1 MCCTTGVCGPSVD
14 PALPRFAADLEWL
27 EARGVVIERF
37 NLSQEPGAFVAR
49 PAIREAL
56 SAEGNACL
64 PLVLIDNEVVSRGE
78 YPTRDA
84 LARLAGLGEE
94 AAAHLK
100 DPTRP
105 GRRMAELPFRVV
117 ATRRKPENQD
127 AAKGGNMDFIN
138 NATRYLFFTGKGGV
152 GKTSTACATAIAL
165 ADKGHRVLL
174 VCTDPASNLDEVLG
188 VTLSSHP
195 TAIPD
200 VTGLF
205 ALNINPEEA
214 ARDYRERVV
223 GPYRDVL
230 PAESVASIEEQ
241 LSGACTVE
249 VAAFDEFT
257 AYLNNEDEAVDYDHV
272 IFDTAPTGHTL
283 RLLQLPGAWTDFLK
297 TNERGAS
304 CLGPASGLKTQ
315 QVHYASAV
323 ATLADPQ
330 RTTLVLV
337 TRPET
342 GAMQEAER
350 TSAELESLGMKNQ
363 SLVINGIFRGKNRED
378 ELAVALESRGEQAL
392 EFMPE
397 RLRALPHAEVL
408 LRGHNIVGVEALREL
423 THASPGADTTLE
435 TVKETA
441 SMPELPSLSE
451 LVEEIATSCHGLV
464 MVMGKG
470 GVGKTSIAAAL
481 ALQLVARGLPV
492 HLTTTDPAAHLTAVG
507 GTEIKGLR
515 VSRIDAEVETEAYRQ
530 RVLKSAGKGLDA
542 DGLALLNEDLRS
554 PCTEEVAVFHAFS
567 RIVAGARREVVVVDT
582 APTGHT
588 LLLLDATGAYHRE
601 VTRTAAGVATNIVT
615 PMMRLRDPNYTKVLL
630 VTLAETTPVT
640 EAAQLQDDLRRA
652 GIEPFAWVI
661 NSSLAAAAPKDPLL
675 VERAQTELK
684 QIHRVQSEL
693 ARRVAVVPFLAEE
706 PTGFGPFRELIK
718 PQAVAAQ

>member
-1 MCCTTGVCGPSVD
+1 
-14 PALPRFAADLEWL
+14 
-27 EARGVVIERF
+27 
-37 NLSQEPGAFVAR
+37 
-49 PAIREAL
+49 
-56 SAEGNACL
+56 
-64 PLVLIDNEVVSRGE
+64 
-78 YPTRDA
+78 
-84 LARLAGLGEE
+84 
-94 AAAHLK
+94 
-100 DPTRP
+100 
-105 GRRMAELPFRVV
+105 
-117 ATRRKPENQD
+117 
-127 AAKGGNMDFIN
+127 MDFIN

-165 ADKGHRVLL
+165 ADTGRRVLL

-200 VTGLF
+200 LTGLF

-257 AYLNNEDEAVDYDHV
+257 AYLDEGGDAAAYDHV
-272 IFDTAPTGHTL
+272 VFDTAPTGHTL
-283 RLLQLPGAWTDFLK
+283 RLLQLPAAWTTFLE
-297 TNERGAS
+297 TNESGAS
-304 CLGPASGLKTQ
+304 CLGPMSGLKTQ
-315 QVHYASAV
+315 QDRYAAAV
-323 ATLADPQ
+323 AALADPQ
-330 RTTLVLV
+330 RTTLILV

-350 TSAELESLGMKNQ
+350 TSAELEALGMRNH
-363 SLVINGIFRGKNRED
+363 SLVINGVFRATDRED
-378 ELAVALESRGEQAL
+378 ALAVALERRGAQAL
-392 EFMPE
+392 KFMPE
-397 RLRALPHAEVL
+397 RLRAMPHTEVL

-423 THASPGADTTLE
+423 THATPEPEVTLK
-435 TVKETA
+435 TGKVTA
-441 SMPELPSLSE
+441 SMAELPSLSE
-451 LVEEIATSCHGLV
+451 LVEEIATSGHGLV

-470 GVGKTSIAAAL
+470 GVGKTSIAAAI
-481 ALQLVARGLPV
+481 ASELVARGLPV
-492 HLTTTDPAAHLTAVG
+492 HLTTTDPAAQLTAVDA
-507 GTEIKGLR
+507 TQIKGLR
-515 VSRIDAEVETEAYRQ
+515 VSRIDAQAETEAYRQ

-542 DGLALLNEDLRS
+542 DGLALLEEDLRS

-601 VTRTAAGVATNIVT
+601 VQRTAAGVATNIVT

-640 EAAQLQDDLRRA
+640 EAAQLQNDLRRA

-661 NSSLAAAAPKDPLL
+661 NSSLAAAAPTDPLL
-675 VERAQTELK
+675 VERAQAELK
-684 QIHRVQSEL
+684 QIRRVQSEL
-693 ARRVAVVPFLAEE
+693 SRRVAVVPFLAEE
-706 PTGFGPFRELIK
+706 PTGFGPLRELMK
-718 PQAVAAQ
+718 PQAVAAY